1 MVAYLPTTEQIEHS
15 SDSDDRGRT
24 LLSCALLLR
33 ITLVNIFTR
42 HLLFVSLLYIKMF
55 THLVALY

>member
-1 MVAYLPTTEQIEHS
+1 MSESEDAL
-15 SDSDDRGRT
+15 
-24 LLSCALLLR
+24 LLSCAVLLR
-33 ITLVNIFTR
+33 ITRVIIFTR